1 MKIFVYKDQIISL
14 ENFAKISA
22 ISSTALEVRYH
33 NSERQIIYFDKAKD
47 LTEGVAKI
55 VEILREPVQES
66 LSDI

>member
-1 MKIFVYKDQIISL
+1 MKIFVYKDQIVSL